1 MRVGPKDIRFG
12 LFHKKRKKMTKVG
25 YKSRREA
32 ENDTDADHVTV
43 GYISNRRRQ
52 HHGE

>member
-1 MRVGPKDIRFG
+1 MNVGPKDIRFG
-12 LFHKKRKKMTKVG
+12 LFHKKHKKMTKTG

-32 ENDTDADHVTV
+32 ENDTDGDHTTV

-52 HHGE
+52 QHGQ